1 MDRAPFIAA
10 VSRVRAE
17 QFFQEKAASAPAVS
31 AVQLANMARAGDAAD
46 PELLKLA
53 ATYCPE
59 APLEYYVKLGGQFK
73 VAEPPPPKGV
83 SLKKWD
89 EILGGKQTT
98 TP

>member
-1 MDRAPFIAA
+1 MDLDKFHAA
-10 VSRVRAE
+10 VRRVRAE
-17 QFFQEKAASAPAVS
+17 QFFKTASAPAVS
-31 AVQLANMARAGDAAD
+31 VVQLAGLARASSVLE

-53 ATYCPE
+53 AAYCPE
-59 APLEYYVKLGGQFK
+59 APLAFYEKLGGKFK

-89 EILGGKQTT
+89 EILGGK